1 MITDTVVEAMQWLIS
16 VAKQKLIIKNMYETG
31 VLDGISLLQNMLL
44 ELDVDEFE
52 DMTDEERQEWMT
64 QFVEEN

>member
-16 VAKQKLIIKNMYETG
+16 VAKHKLIIKNMYETG

>member
-1 MITDTVVEAMQWLIS
+1 MITDTVVEAMQWLMS
-16 VAKQKLIIKNMYETG
+16 TAKQKLVVRNMYETG
-31 VLDGISLLQNMLL
+31 VIDGISLLQNMLM

-52 DMTDEERQEWMT
+52 DMTDEEKQKWMI